1 MSNITG
7 LTNKIIEDAKV
18 SSKEII
24 DDAKKKEKMIIDEKV
39 SIAENQRKL
48 MLSKAEEESK
58 VRAGRII
65 SNANL
70 QVRDMKLSAKIEVLN
85 NVFNAAVEELS
96 RMTGG
101 ELLNFIK
108 NTIILLDIDGDEE
121 IIVGEDENRV
131 TTEFINEINKE
142 LKSNG
147 KLGKIK
153 LSNERRKI
161 KGGYI
166 LAKNGIEINNTFE
179 SRVKSLRDDMEA
191 EVAKVLFS

>member
-108 NTIILLDIDGDEE
+108 NTILLLDIDGDEE

>member
-1 MSNITG
+1 MSNITS

-18 SSKEII
+18 SAKEII
-24 DDAKKKEKMIIDEKV
+24 HEAKRKEKLIIDEQV
-39 SIAENQRKL
+39 
-48 MLSKAEEESK
+48 SKAENESKLILDRAENESK
-58 VRAGRII
+58 VKASRIL

-85 NVFNAAVEELS
+85 NVFNAAIEELT
-96 RMTGG
+96 RMSEG
-101 ELLNFIK
+101 ELFNFIK
-108 NTIILLDIDGDEE
+108 NTILLLDIDGDEK
-121 IIVGEDENRV
+121 IIIGENENKI
-131 TTEFINEINKE
+131 TPEFINEINKE

-153 LSNERRKI
+153 LSTERRKI

-179 SRVKSLRDDMEA
+179 SRVKSLRDDMET
-191 EVAKVLFS
+191 EVAKVLFG

>member
-58 VRAGRII
+58 VKASRII

-85 NVFNAAVEELS
+85 NIFNAAVEELS

-108 NTIILLDIDGDEE
+108 NTILLLDIDGDEE

>member
-7 LTNKIIEDAKV
+7 LTNKIIGDAKV
-18 SSKEII
+18 SSKEIM
-24 DDAKKKEKMIIDEKV
+24 DDAKKKEKIIIDEKV
-39 SIAENQRKL
+39 SIAENERKL
-48 MLSKAEEESK
+48 ILSKAEEESK

-70 QVRDMKLSAKIEVLN
+70 QVRDMKLSAKIEVLD

-96 RMTGG
+96 RMTEG

-108 NTIILLDIDGDEE
+108 NTILLLDIDGDEE
-121 IIVGEDENRV
+121 IIVGENEDRV

-142 LKSNG
+142 LKAKG

-153 LSNERRKI
+153 LSQKRIKI